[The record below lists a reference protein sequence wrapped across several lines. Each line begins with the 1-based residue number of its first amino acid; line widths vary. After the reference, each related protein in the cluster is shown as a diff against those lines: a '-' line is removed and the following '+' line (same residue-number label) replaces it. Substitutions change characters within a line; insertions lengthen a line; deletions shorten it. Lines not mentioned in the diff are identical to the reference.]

1 MQSHNNTT
9 EKKNFRAPGFLL
21 LLALLAAS
29 PVYASGMDGLAKGGL
44 ILIGLAGAFLVSLV
58 TGPLLRQYMAAK
70 YLGIDLL
77 KPALAFGITVLEWIL
92 WIGSMFYA
100 GTRIF
105 PGGLTL
111 PVLLG
116 MALSI
121 SLLLNFFLPN
131 PAADKQPPETAAR
144 LKYAAAVT
152 LATFANVFLVTY
164 LIARNF

>member
-1 MQSHNNTT
+1 MID
-9 EKKNFRAPGFLL
+9 KKNFRESGFLL
-21 LLALLAAS
+21 LLTFLAAS
-29 PVYASGMDGLAKGGL
+29 PVYASGMDGLANGGL

-77 KPALAFGITVLEWIL
+77 KPALAFGITVLEWFL
-92 WIGSMFYA
+92 WIGSMVYS
-100 GTRIF
+100 GTRMF

-116 MALSI
+116 MALLI
-121 SLLLNFFLPN
+121 SLLLNFFVPK
-131 PAADKQPPETAAR
+131 PAAGKQQPEITER

-152 LATFANVFLVTY
+152 LATFANIFLVTY
-164 LIARNF
+164 IIARNF

>member
-1 MQSHNNTT
+1 MT
-9 EKKNFRAPGFLL
+9 EKKILRAPGFLL

-77 KPALAFGITVLEWIL
+77 KPALAFGITLLEWIL
-92 WIGSMFYA
+92 WVGSMVHF

-111 PVLLG
+111 PALLG

-131 PAADKQPPETAAR
+131 PAADNQPPATAAR
-144 LKYAAAVT
+144 LKYTAAVT
-152 LATFANVFLVTY
+152 LATFINVFLVTY

>member
-1 MQSHNNTT
+1 MID
-9 EKKNFRAPGFLL
+9 KKNFRESGFLL
-21 LLALLAAS
+21 FLTFLAAS
-29 PVYASGMDGLAKGGL
+29 PVYASGMGGVANAGS

-92 WIGSMFYA
+92 WIGSMVCA

-116 MALSI
+116 MALLI
-121 SLLLNFFLPN
+121 SLLLNFFVPKS
-131 PAADKQPPETAAR
+131 PADKQPPETAAH

-164 LIARNF
+164 IIARNF

>member
-1 MQSHNNTT
+1 
-9 EKKNFRAPGFLL
+9 
-21 LLALLAAS
+21 
-29 PVYASGMDGLAKGGL
+29 
-44 ILIGLAGAFLVSLV
+44 
-58 TGPLLRQYMAAK
+58 MAAK
-70 YLGIDLL
+70 YLRIDLL

-92 WIGSMFYA
+92 WIGSMVHF

-121 SLLLNFFLPN
+121 SLLLNFFLPK
-131 PAADKQPPETAAR
+131 PATDKQSPETVSR
-144 LKYAAAVT
+144 LKYTAAVT
-152 LATFANVFLVTY
+152 LATFTNVFLVTY